1 VNDVGNVSS
10 TNDNQSEKLIRIL
23 EEQLAHSNQ
32 QNQKLSK
39 QIETL
44 TQQLQHL
51 TKLLYGSKTEQSKYN
66 APDGQKSYLMKTI
79 HLLLILSTQKNKA
92 NSRFLILLFEKYRR
106 KREMIHC
113 VMI

>member
-1 VNDVGNVSS
+1 VVNDLVNGSS
-10 TNDNQSEKLIRIL
+10 TNENQSEKLIRLL

-39 QIETL
+39 QIESL

-51 TKLLYGSKTEQSKYN
+51 TKLLYGSKTEKSKYN
-66 APDGQKSYLMKTI
+66 TPDGQASLFDDDPS
-79 HLLLILSTQKNKA
+79 LLILSTQKNKA
-92 NSRFLILLFEKYRR
+92 NRRFLILLFEKYRR

-113 VMI
+113 VMM